1 MQALGLILA
10 FLIGFFVVKRISS
23 RFSWAESIG
32 FAFPV
37 GLFLIT
43 LAMLLADW
51 LGIALTSLSVLVM
64 AVMLLALTLMLAFP
78 RRREIAA
85 SLCRLPDFGRLNM
98 VWLVCMLLLVYAEYS
113 NFLKAMYF
121 PTYDRDSL
129 AGFDTI
135 GFVAAMEHTYSGMS
149 IFSGDYMP
157 KIHQAG
163 SYISYMPMLQ
173 LSYAYVYLL
182 GAVTS
187 KAVPAFF
194 FLSFLFGFYGIV
206 RRATS
211 SPTALA
217 VVTFC
222 MMMTPEMFSFS
233 SLSNTNVLH
242 ACMASSGILYVC
254 LWQRRHEMPLL
265 VLGSLLLAI
274 NCWLRAEGIV
284 FVAAAFVIVA
294 VSLLLNGRQQL
305 KPGTAWRGPVIV
317 IAAVLP
323 FLLFQIYVRACGLT
337 SESVV
342 MAYPFFDSEKAL
354 AVLGGAW
361 FLLADAPYYG
371 WTFILFVIAMLLNC
385 VRIVRRGEGWAV
397 IVAFFCPLMLY
408 FLLLYQIDYIWDSLT
423 NVINFS
429 AKRFLFCFVPVA
441 WYYIVANPM
450 ANAMFT
456 KLDSL
461 LAWKK

>member
-10 FLIGFFVVKRISS
+10 FLIGFFVVKRISC

-32 FAFPV
+32 FAFPI

-43 LAMLLADW
+43 LVMLLIDW
-51 LGIALTSLSVLVM
+51 LGIPLTSLSVL
-64 AVMLLALTLMLAFP
+64 AVSASLLMLSIILAFP
-78 RRREIAA
+78 QRKKMAA

-98 VWLVCMLLLVYAEYS
+98 VWLICMLLLVYAEYS

-121 PTYDRDSL
+121 PAYDRDSL

-135 GFVAAMEHTYSGMS
+135 GFVAAMEHTYRGMS

-157 KIHQAG
+157 KIHEAG

-173 LSYAYVYLL
+173 LSYTYVYLL

-187 KAVPAFF
+187 KAIPAFF

-211 SPTALA
+211 SPTASA
-217 VVTFC
+217 VATFC

-233 SLSNTNVLH
+233 SLSNTNVVH

-254 LWQRRHEMPLL
+254 LWQRSREMPLL

-284 FVAAAFVIVA
+284 FVVAAFVIVA
-294 VSLLLNGRQQL
+294 ASLLLNGRQSL
-305 KPGTAWRGPVIV
+305 KAGSAWRMPAIC
-317 IAAVLP
+317 IAAILP
-323 FLLFQIYVRACGLT
+323 FLLFHVYAHACGLT

-342 MAYPFFDSEKAL
+342 MAYPFFDSEKAR

-371 WTFILFVIAMLLNC
+371 WTFILFVAALLLNS
-385 VRIVRRGEGWAV
+385 VRIVRRGEGWV
-397 IVAFFCPLMLY
+397 VMVAFFCPLILY
-408 FLLLYQIDYIWDSLT
+408 FLLLYHIDYIWDSLT

-429 AKRFLFCFVPVA
+429 AKRLLFCFVPVA
-441 WYYIVANPM
+441 WYYIVANPIV
-450 ANAMFT
+450 NAMFF

>member
-10 FLIGFFVVKRISS
+10 FLIGFFVVKSISS
-23 RFSWAESIG
+23 RFSWSESIG
-32 FAFPV
+32 FAFPT

-43 LAMLLADW
+43 LVMLLADW
-51 LGIALTSLSVLVM
+51 LGIALTSRSVLVM
-64 AVMLLALTLMLAFP
+64 AAILLVLSLILVFP

-85 SLCRLPDFGRLNM
+85 SLCRLPDLGRLNI
-98 VWLVCMLLLVYAEYS
+98 VWLICIVLLVYAEYS

-135 GFVAAMEHTYSGMS
+135 GFVAAMEHTYNGMS

-211 SPTALA
+211 SPTASA
-217 VVTFC
+217 VATFC

-233 SLSNTNVLH
+233 SLSNTNVVH
-242 ACMASSGILYVC
+242 ACMASSGLLYVC
-254 LWQRRHEMPLL
+254 LWQRSREKPLL
-265 VLGSLLLAI
+265 VMGSLLLAI

-294 VSLLLNGRQQL
+294 MTLLLNHRHQL
-305 KPGTAWRGPVIV
+305 NGGPAWCLLTIP
-317 IAAVLP
+317 IAAVAP
-323 FLLFQIYVRACGLT
+323 FLLFQAYAHACGLT

-342 MAYPFFDSEKAL
+342 MAYPFFDAEKAQ

-361 FLLADAPYYG
+361 FLLAKAPYYG
-371 WTFILFVIAMLLNC
+371 WTFILFAMALLLNS
-385 VRIVRRGEGWAV
+385 VHIVRRGEGWAV
-397 IVAFFCPLMLY
+397 IVAFFCPLILY
-408 FLLLYQIDYIWDSLT
+408 FFLLYQIDYIWDSLT

-441 WYYIVANPM
+441 WYYIVANPIV
-450 ANAMFT
+450 NGLFS
-456 KLDSL
+456 KSDSL

>member
-10 FLIGFFVVKRISS
+10 FLIGFFVVKRISP
-23 RFSWAESIG
+23 RFSWAESLG

-43 LAMLLADW
+43 FFMLLIDW
-51 LGIALTSLSVLVM
+51 SGLPLTSMSVLIV
-64 AVMLLALTLMLAFP
+64 AVSLFLVSIAFAVP
-78 RRREIAA
+78 CRKEIAA
-85 SLCRLPDFGRLNM
+85 SMCRIPDFSRINL
-98 VWLVCMLLLVYAEYS
+98 VWVICLLLIVYAEYS
-113 NFLKAMYF
+113 NFLKTMYF
-121 PTYDRDSL
+121 PAYDRDSL

-135 GFVAAMEHTYSGMS
+135 GFVAAQEHTYCGMS

-173 LSYAYVYLL
+173 LAYAYVYVL
-182 GAVTS
+182 GAFTS
-187 KAVPAFF
+187 KAIPALF

-206 RRATS
+206 KRSTS
-211 SPTALA
+211 SPTAA
-217 VVTFC
+217 MIATFC

-254 LWQRRHEMPLL
+254 LWQRCREKPLL
-265 VLGSLLLAI
+265 VLGCLLLAI

-284 FVAAAFVIVA
+284 FVVAAAVIVA
-294 VSLLLNGRQQL
+294 VSALLQHKR
-305 KPGTAWRGPVIV
+305 
-317 IAAVLP
+317 LP
-323 FLLFQIYVRACGLT
+323 FARRSLLYVLYPLAAFLPFVLFQIYARTCGLT
-337 SESVV
+337 SESII
-342 MAYPFFDSEKAL
+342 MAYPFFDLQKAQ
-354 AVLGGAW
+354 AVLGGAS
-361 FLLADAPYYG
+361 FLFADAPYYG
-371 WTFILFVIAMLLNC
+371 WTFILFAVALLLNV

-397 IVAFFCPLMLY
+397 VVAFFCPLVLY
-408 FLLLYQIDYIWDSLT
+408 FFLLYHIDYIWDSLT

-441 WYYIVANPM
+441 WYYIVSNSIVKRLFA
-450 ANAMFT
+450 
-456 KLDSL
+456 KLDAL
-461 LAWKK
+461 LTFKG